1 MNVAAQGNVLTQ
13 AIYAEVYT
21 ATCED
26 TKLLTSTTRR
36 LDLDMGR
43 EQKHLLNTQVFSVC
57 VFPFFAL
64 FWGTGSY
71 EFLVGL
77 KLTVY
82 LTDLVLLTLLPRA
95 SWCHTWQVVRFLF
108 FLKNNTAP

>member
-1 MNVAAQGNVLTQ
+1 MAAQGNVLTQ

-57 VFPFFAL
+57 VFPFFCFILGDRILRIPGWPQAHCVSDRSCTPDSSPK
-64 FWGTGSY
+64 GK
-71 EFLVGL
+71 LVP
-77 KLTVY
+77 Y
-82 LTDLVLLTLLPRA
+82 MA
-95 SWCHTWQVVRFLF
+95 SGQVSFLF
-108 FLKNNTAP
+108 KE